1 MRRIRRGGDRRQ
13 LNTNTRSSIYE
24 EPLLPRAARL
34 PDCPGLREGSH
45 AQLRGGYD
53 GRPPMS
59 ALAQHAGTGWPRPSG
74 PRPRGWRLASTPR
87 LRRAERVPDGAVAI
101 SLGLDRTSVPMEEDV
116 PAGETPATRR
126 KTRHTPY
133 TRTKPAPV
141 NVTYRM
147 AYVGTISFHD
157 ADGTA
162 LATRRYTAAAHESP
176 TAPSRATDDGRS
188 SPCAPAGARPGRRG
202 HPGRRAS
209 CALGF
214 SWTLDCERVLAGG
227 VSR

>member
-1 MRRIRRGGDRRQ
+1 MERDDFQALGFR
-13 LNTNTRSSIYE
+13 
-24 EPLLPRAARL
+24 
-34 PDCPGLREGSH
+34 DCPGLREGSH

-59 ALAQHAGTGWPRPSG
+59 ALAQHAGTDGQGHRD
-74 PRPRGWRLASTPR
+74 RVPRGWRLASN
-87 LRRAERVPDGAVAI
+87 RACGGRSRVPDGAVAI

-116 PAGETPATRR
+116 PAGETPATCR

-133 TRTKPAPV
+133 TRKKPAPV
-141 NVTYRM
+141 NVNYRM

-176 TAPSRATDDGRS
+176 TDRL
-188 SPCAPAGARPGRRG
+188 RG
-202 HPGRRAS
+202 DR
-209 CALGF
+209 
-214 SWTLDCERVLAGG
+214 
-227 VSR
+227 